1 MAGRLYMWLGH
12 THAHAG
18 DSDGVATSIARA
30 IHESSRSGDV
40 ATFGKAHYVLAREAF
55 FRGRF
60 AEGAEHGR
68 TAAASLERTDEW
80 WWLGHA
86 YAWIG
91 QNLVNTGDFEEAL
104 ANVARTKEI
113 GRLRDDPR
121 LQSYAGWEIAWYE
134 ATRGN
139 WERAIAE
146 GTESLERSPDPL
158 NSAFS
163 MFSLGFSYR
172 EKGDHAQAAS
182 LLQSSIQLLTEFRYG
197 RLAAWLTGWL
207 SEAQLWSGDPA
218 TAIETA
224 RRALGLSEKV
234 GYPWAV
240 AVAHRALGRVALAT
254 EDLAG
259 RARAPRRGA
268 SAFGRM
274 GCRFDLAVTH
284 MDLARLQ
291 HAPGEGSGARAE
303 LDAARVLLSELDA
316 PVYLARI
323 DELAAELG
331 IGRGRASA

>member
-1 MAGRLYMWLGH
+1 MPA
-12 THAHAG
+12 TAT
-18 DSDGVATSIARA
+18 GVATSIARA

-55 FRGRF
+55 WLGRF
-60 AEGAEHGR
+60 ADGAEHGR

-182 LLQSSIQLLTEFRYG
+182 LLQSSIRPAHRVPLRPSG
-197 RLAAWLTGWL
+197 R
-207 SEAQLWSGDPA
+207 
-218 TAIETA
+218 
-224 RRALGLSEKV
+224 
-234 GYPWAV
+234 
-240 AVAHRALGRVALAT
+240 VAHRLAERGPALVGRPGDRRRDRPPRPRPQREGRLPLGR
-254 EDLAG
+254 
-259 RARAPRRGA
+259 RRGA
-268 SAFGRM
+268 EGPRPRRAWRPRTSRPRAAASTRRARPSA
-274 GCRFDLAVTH
+274 AW
-284 MDLARLQ
+284 
-291 HAPGEGSGARAE
+291 GA
-303 LDAARVLLSELDA
+303 
-316 PVYLARI
+316 
-323 DELAAELG
+323 
-331 IGRGRASA
+331 ASTSR